1 MKRDMELI
9 RKILMQLEDSPTH
22 NLPVQLSIEGYIPEE
37 INYNVGIA
45 WKGGLIEI
53 YDKPISTLNSTT
65 RYLLKCLTWEDHDF
79 LDASRNDNV
88 WKRVLKVGKEKGGG
102 LAFEIIKALLIQYAK
117 EEFNILPH

>member
-1 MKRDMELI
+1 MIRNMELI
-9 RKILMQLEDSPTH
+9 RKILMQLEDSLTH
-22 NLPVQLSIEGYIPEE
+22 DLPIQLNIEGYKLDE
-37 INYNVGIA
+37 INYNVGVA

-65 RYLLKCLTWEDHDF
+65 RYLPKCLTWQGHDF

-102 LAFEIIKALLIQYAK
+102 LAFDVFKALLIQYAK